1 MPVTRSPSRPVS
13 GSPAY
18 SPDDLPAYRG
28 GSGGSAPPPPI
39 GCTITLTGAIASLFG
54 GTALTISGQTVSY
67 TNAGAGAYAASQPIG
82 QAYPIDWTGERI
94 VENRRVSGSSSDAQ
108 HGIAVVRSDFGALV
122 EARWGGVEW
131 ETTAFGTFPGSPT
144 DRVAIGIRGDGTACV
159 YQNGVRVKSGALFN
173 PGTDNIFISAFVQDV
188 DGESAEWEIITE
200 GSQMTQYVDASL
212 LDWCG
217 QDTVPVWT
225 PDSVLQS
232 GDQAFWAVLTDS
244 GVQYED
250 ASLTTEQTGTGLVG
264 GIRNQSAIGTA
275 TLTQATTGDKFSRT
289 SEGLLYRSGSVTTQ
303 RMLFGGLTININNG
317 VTVAWAGRTGSGTS
331 GVAVGGENGH
341 LQMSRSSGNFSVRVG
356 GTTSLNVATDIANGQ
371 NRNCMATGLQTAN
384 GAERWMDGESK
395 GIFSPNNSTTT
406 FSAICIG
413 TGTATAT
420 LGTAGEFY
428 WRRIF
433 ICNRDLRAHA
443 AQINAWLEAQ

>member
-1 MPVTRSPSRPVS
+1 MSILRRAIIAATNFVP
-13 GSPAY
+13 
-18 SPDDLPAYRG
+18 
-28 GSGGSAPPPPI
+28 APPPPI
-39 GCTITLTGAIASLFG
+39 GCAITLTGDIAGAFS

-67 TNAGAGAYAASQPIG
+67 TTAGSGVYVASQPIG
-82 QAYPIDWTGERI
+82 QAYPVDWAGERI
-94 VENRRVSGSSSDAQ
+94 VEARRVSASSSAAKW
-108 HGIAVVRSDFGALV
+108 GIAVVRSDIGAV
-122 EARWGGVEW
+122 VAARWNGTLW
-131 ETTAFGTFPGSPT
+131 ETDTFGDIPGAPT
-144 DRVAIGIRGDGTACV
+144 DIMAIGIRDDGAATV
-159 YQNGVRVKSGALFN
+159 YQNGVAVASGAVFD
-173 PGTDNIFISAFVQDV
+173 PTTDSIFIAAFVQDV

-264 GIRNQSAIGTA
+264 GIRNQSSIGTA
-275 TLTQATTGDKFSRT
+275 TLTQSTTGDKFSRT

-303 RMLFGGLTININNG
+303 RMLFGGLTIDINNG
-317 VTVAWAGRTGSGTS
+317 FTMAWAGRMGSGTG
-331 GVAVGGENGH
+331 GVAVGGESLH
-341 LQMSRSSGNFSVRVG
+341 LLMSRSSANFNVRVG
-356 GTTSLNVATDIANGQ
+356 GTTNVNAATDIANGQ
-371 NRNCMATGLQTAN
+371 NRTCMATGLQTAN
-384 GAERWMDGESK
+384 GAERWMDGDSK
-395 GIFSPNNSTTT
+395 GTFSPSNSTTT

-443 AQINAWLEAQ
+443 AKINAWLEAQ